1 MSISKKWL
9 KKELENL
16 EAERVNG
23 RKIAIKRQNV
33 RILVDLAAQDTSIS
47 LIYT

>member
-23 RKIAIKRQNV
+23 RKTAIKRQNV
-33 RILVDLAAQDTSIS
+33 RILVDLAAQDTIIG

>member
-16 EAERVNG
+16 EVERVNV

-33 RILVDLAAQDTSIS
+33 RILVDLEAQDAIMS

>member
-16 EAERVNG
+16 EVERVNG

-33 RILVDLAAQDTSIS
+33 RILVDLAAQDTIIS